1 MWGILKALFLA
12 PIAVLVIF
20 FAVANRH
27 LVTISLDPI
36 AHDPAFSLT
45 VPFFVAFFVILIV
58 GIAIGYGAAWW
69 AQGVHRKAE
78 RRLQRECDRLNNEC
92 RTLKTQM
99 PAEQAALL
107 VSR

>member
-12 PIAVLVIF
+12 PIAILVIF

-36 AHDPAFSLT
+36 AQDPAFSVT
-45 VPFFVAFFVILIV
+45 MPFFIAFFVILTAGIV
-58 GIAIGYGAAWW
+58 IGYGAAWW

-78 RRLQRECDRLNNEC
+78 RRLQRECDRLSGEC
-92 RTLKTQM
+92 RTLKAQM
-99 PAEQAALL
+99 PAEQAAFL